1 MVKGGVIAALVL
13 LVAAVWWI
21 AGADERRLNA
31 HMEEVLERGGPVE
44 GRTEET
50 RHIER
55 AVLLPDGRTLRLSF
69 VGGAPEGEC
78 AESFTGR
85 SVESSRAVVVA
96 VVNTTRFGF
105 GPRACTAVGYSRTVD
120 VTLDRPLDGRAVLD
134 GASGH
139 PIDLSASSWP
149 SPVLPSPN
157 RDLAPTPS

>member
-1 MVKGGVIAALVL
+1 MVKGGVIAGLVL
-13 LVAAVWWI
+13 LVAAVWWF

-31 HMEEVLERGGPVE
+31 HMEAVLERGGPVE

-50 RHIER
+50 RNIET

-105 GPRACTAVGYSRTVD
+105 GDRICSAVGYSRTLD

-149 SPVLPSPN
+149 SPH